1 MSVFQFETQLADLQN
16 KYAQDEATQ
25 AYGRFLGQQRFA
37 RQREDMDRGF
47 TRGFPRFTGQWAGRL
62 GSDVQSGVFKQSL
75 RDTMNDFGRSMDRL
89 DADEAG
95 FMGQAQSDQARRAGA
110 YQRALLALN
119 EGLGARR
126 AAQDPFAAYTGVYG

>member
-16 KYAQDEATQ
+16 KYAQDEADQ
-25 AYGRFLGQQRFA
+25 EYGRFLGQQRFA
-37 RQREDMDRGF
+37 RQREDMNRGF
-47 TRGFPRFTGQWAGRL
+47 TRNFPRFTGQWAGRL

-75 RDTMNDFGRSMDRL
+75 RDTTNDFGRSLDRL

-95 FMGQAQSDQARRAGA
+95 FMGQFKADQARRAGA

-126 AAQDPFAAYTGVYG
+126 ASQDPFAAYTGVYS